1 VRKYRILVVEDD
13 QKTATY
19 LKSYFEWQGYEVLMA
34 ADGREALDI
43 SRLKL
48 PNAVILDIM
57 MPNVNGYA
65 VCRALRGNSRT
76 SYVPIIFVSHRNQRR
91 DIVAAFEAGA
101 DDYVIKPFDVEELR
115 LRVEGIIRYSRRGVL
130 LHPITNLPGGELI
143 VEQLK
148 TIKDLPE
155 PWTLLYFD
163 LKHFGVFKAVSQSD
177 TVNTILLRLAD
188 ILRDAVEQYGAPNDF
203 VGQTS
208 DDGFVVITIPET
220 AGVIGSTVIERFEAH
235 GLIVGQSTGLL
246 KLTVSLVSS
255 YDGPFTDIRQI
266 GQALAEL
273 QDGEAV
279 DGLSGWPGNELR
291 AGDLD
296 YHRQLQQQTV
306 LWQITPPLAQILEE
320 ADRLIMARL
329 PDISRGG
336 MLLGA
341 VAQTNLPP
349 DTLKTL
355 HRQQTQCNLAAQNLD
370 YLPCKIRRYQKFEPA
385 PLGPALGAVVDLW
398 PDVDIDPAAPES
410 SAEMLV
416 DISAEDLRLLIFDVI
431 GWLGIGDDD
440 TRLTIA
446 VTANAQF
453 AVIVFDGGS
462 VPAIASKKILDAFHE
477 NKNRAVY
484 GYLAWKI
491 LARYDGQLTNQADS
505 LVVKL
510 PLTGSLKPVE
520 PATALRKNIRE
531 QRLFLNEQKSRPV
544 PADIFD
550 QAAELID
557 PLADDLLAAVE
568 AMLATIQTSPSLDP
582 QLYPWPSIQHNL
594 RFIRLLTLELRRN
607 RPLIPAPINLKSLL
621 ESVKPLVAHRVL
633 DHTVVINCEPERP
646 VVTSDQT
653 RLLQIFVNLAL
664 NALEAMPADGRL
676 TFNVTVN
683 GHYIGEVVDNG
694 RGIAP
699 DSLPHIFDPHFST
712 KGVGRGAGLYNVQT
726 YLKQLHGDVELFST
740 IGQGTTVRVK
750 LPPVWGAG
758 YF

>member
-246 KLTVSLVSS
+246 KLSVSLVSS
-255 YDGPFTDIRQI
+255 YDGPLPT
-266 GQALAEL
+266 
-273 QDGEAV
+273 
-279 DGLSGWPGNELR
+279 SG
-291 AGDLD
+291 
-296 YHRQLQQQTV
+296 
-306 LWQITPPLAQILEE
+306 
-320 ADRLIMARL
+320 RLVR
-329 PDISRGG
+329 
-336 MLLGA
+336 
-341 VAQTNLPP
+341 
-349 DTLKTL
+349 
-355 HRQQTQCNLAAQNLD
+355 
-370 YLPCKIRRYQKFEPA
+370 
-385 PLGPALGAVVDLW
+385 LW
-398 PDVDIDPAAPES
+398 PSCRMAKRWMV
-410 SAEMLV
+410 
-416 DISAEDLRLLIFDVI
+416 
-431 GWLGIGDDD
+431 
-440 TRLTIA
+440 
-446 VTANAQF
+446 
-453 AVIVFDGGS
+453 
-462 VPAIASKKILDAFHE
+462 
-477 NKNRAVY
+477 
-484 GYLAWKI
+484 
-491 LARYDGQLTNQADS
+491 
-505 LVVKL
+505 
-510 PLTGSLKPVE
+510 
-520 PATALRKNIRE
+520 
-531 QRLFLNEQKSRPV
+531 
-544 PADIFD
+544 
-550 QAAELID
+550 
-557 PLADDLLAAVE
+557 
-568 AMLATIQTSPSLDP
+568 
-582 QLYPWPSIQHNL
+582 
-594 RFIRLLTLELRRN
+594 
-607 RPLIPAPINLKSLL
+607 
-621 ESVKPLVAHRVL
+621 
-633 DHTVVINCEPERP
+633 
-646 VVTSDQT
+646 
-653 RLLQIFVNLAL
+653 
-664 NALEAMPADGRL
+664 
-676 TFNVTVN
+676 
-683 GHYIGEVVDNG
+683 
-694 RGIAP
+694 
-699 DSLPHIFDPHFST
+699 
-712 KGVGRGAGLYNVQT
+712 
-726 YLKQLHGDVELFST
+726 
-740 IGQGTTVRVK
+740 
-750 LPPVWGAG
+750 
-758 YF
+758 